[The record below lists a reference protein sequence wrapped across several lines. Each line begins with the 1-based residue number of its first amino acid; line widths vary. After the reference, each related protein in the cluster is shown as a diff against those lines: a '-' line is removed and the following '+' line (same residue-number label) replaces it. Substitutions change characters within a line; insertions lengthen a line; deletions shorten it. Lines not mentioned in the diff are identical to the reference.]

1 MPDRDNDHS
10 FLDVIV
16 RAQRRG
22 SPFGIYSVC
31 SAHPYVLTAAM
42 QHARQADAPLLIEAT
57 CNQVNQYGGYTGMT
71 PADFVAY
78 VHDLAR
84 EHDFPLEH
92 LILGGDHL
100 GPSVWQAEPADAAMT
115 KARELVQAYV
125 RAGYVKIHLDASMKL
140 ADDAATD
147 APDICLA
154 AERAA
159 VLAEA
164 AEDAW
169 ADAPQGQA
177 APRYVIGTEVP
188 PPGGIKGFES
198 GIEVSATEHVAQT
211 IEVTKAKFLKRGLA
225 RGWERVIAV
234 VVQPGVEYGDAII
247 HEYEPEKAQELSRFI
262 EEYHGLV
269 YEAHSTDYQ
278 TCPALSRMVANHFAI
293 LKVGPALTFAFREAV
308 FALEWIERE
317 WLGRRRGVTLSGL
330 QAALESAML
339 ADPRYWEPYY
349 TGDKAAQAFSRKY
362 SLSDR
367 CRYYWPVPSVQAALE
382 QLLSNLRAQPLPAA
396 PLSQYL
402 PVQYARVRAGTLPNT
417 PDALILDKIENI
429 LADYAC
435 ACGHEA
441 RL

>member
-1 MPDRDNDHS
+1 MRNRDNDHS

-16 RAQRRG
+16 RAQGRG
-22 SPFGIYSVC
+22 SPFGIYSIC
-31 SAHPYVLTAAM
+31 SAHPHVLAAAM
-42 QHARQADAPLLIEAT
+42 QRANQSDAPLLIEAT

-78 VHDLAR
+78 VRDLAR
-84 EHDFPLEH
+84 ERDFLLER

-100 GPSVWQAEPADAAMT
+100 GPSVWQAEPAATAMA
-115 KARELVQAYV
+115 KARELVRAYV
-125 RAGYVKIHLDASMKL
+125 RAGYTKIHLDASMKL
-140 ADDAATD
+140 GDDEAAG

-154 AERAA
+154 AERVAA
-159 VLAEA
+159 LAEA

-169 ADAPQGQA
+169 ADTPGSQT

-188 PPGGIKGFES
+188 PPGGIKGHES
-198 GIEVSATEHVAQT
+198 GIEVSSAGDVAQT
-211 IEVTKAKFLKRGLA
+211 IEVTKAEFLKRGLA

-234 VVQPGVEYGDAII
+234 VVQPGVEYGDAVI
-247 HEYEPEKAQELSRFI
+247 HEYEPEKAQEISRFI
-262 EEYHGLV
+262 EDYPRLV

-278 TCPALSRMVANHFAI
+278 TCPALSRMVTDHFAI

-308 FALEWIERE
+308 FALELIEKE
-317 WLGRRRGVTLSGL
+317 WLGGRSDVALSGL
-330 QAALESAML
+330 QTALESAML
-339 ADPRYWEPYY
+339 ADSRYWEPYY
-349 TGDKAAQAFSRKY
+349 AGDAAAQAFARKY

-367 CRYYWPVPSVQAALE
+367 CRYYWPTPPVQAAL
-382 QLLSNLRAQPLPAA
+382 QRLLANLRAAPIPLAL
-396 PLSQYL
+396 LSQYL
-402 PVQYARVRAGTLPNT
+402 PGQYERVRAGSLVNT
-417 PDALILDKIENI
+417 PDAHILDKIEDV

>member
-1 MPDRDNDHS
+1 MRIHDDDHS
-10 FLDVIV
+10 YLDVIV
-16 RAQRRG
+16 RAQGRG
-22 SPFGIYSVC
+22 SPFGVYSVC
-31 SAHPYVLTAAM
+31 SAHPHVLAAAM
-42 QHARQADAPLLIEAT
+42 QRARRADAPLLIEAT

-78 VHDLAR
+78 VRDLAQQR
-84 EHDFPLEH
+84 NFPFER

-100 GPSVWQAEPADAAMT
+100 GPSVWQAEPADTAMA
-115 KARELVQAYV
+115 KARALVRAYVQA
-125 RAGYVKIHLDASMKL
+125 GYTKIHLDASMKL
-140 ADDAATD
+140 ADDAAED

-154 AERAA
+154 ATRAA
-159 VLAEA
+159 ILAEA

-169 ADAPQGQA
+169 EDAPQGQP

-188 PPGGIKGFES
+188 PPGGIRGPES
-198 GIEVSATEHVAQT
+198 GIEVSSAEHVAQT
-211 IEVTKAKFLKRGLA
+211 IEVTKAEFLRHGLA

-234 VVQPGVEYGDAII
+234 VVQPGVEYGDAVV
-247 HEYEPEKAQELSRFI
+247 HEYEPERAQELSRFI
-262 EEYHGLV
+262 EGYDRLV

-278 TCPALSRMVANHFAI
+278 TCPALSRMVADHFAI

-308 FALEWIERE
+308 FALELIERE
-317 WLGRRRGVTLSGL
+317 WLGGRNGVTLSGL

-349 TGDKAAQAFSRKY
+349 SGDAAARAFARKY

-367 CRYYWPVPSVQAALE
+367 CRYYWPAPSVQTALE
-382 QLLSNLRAQPLPAA
+382 RLLANLRAAPIPLAL
-396 PLSQYL
+396 LSQYL
-402 PVQYARVRAGTLPNT
+402 PTQLGRVRAGDVTNT
-417 PDALILDKIENI
+417 PDALILDKIEDV